1 GDLYVSLTRLDS
13 SGMVADVWSYPL
25 QWMVWLGGLVTAAG
39 AGFSLSAVAGRRSRA
54 VGVGRG

>member
-39 AGFSLSAVAGRRSRA
+39 AGFSLSAVASRRRQAARA
-54 VGVGRG
+54 GHD